1 MITQYCKLLCYNLS
15 DFKNLKTQEK
25 CIKIKSLNSIK
36 NHYIWLISMKNG
48 SLWYIYFP
56 LLSFCLGTEEAKVV
70 SEIARHVFNIQ
81 QYFFDA
87 NSKIFVENK
96 KKRNNENFWQI
107 NFEDICNCV
116 IKFFI

>member
-1 MITQYCKLLCYNLS
+1 
-15 DFKNLKTQEK
+15 
-25 CIKIKSLNSIK
+25 
-36 NHYIWLISMKNG
+36 MKNG

-96 KKRNNENFWQI
+96 KKKEMMKTFDRLTSKTF
-107 NFEDICNCV
+107 V
-116 IKFFI
+116 IVS

>member
-1 MITQYCKLLCYNLS
+1 
-15 DFKNLKTQEK
+15 
-25 CIKIKSLNSIK
+25 
-36 NHYIWLISMKNG
+36 MKNG

-56 LLSFCLGTEEAKVV
+56 LLFFCLGTEEAKVV